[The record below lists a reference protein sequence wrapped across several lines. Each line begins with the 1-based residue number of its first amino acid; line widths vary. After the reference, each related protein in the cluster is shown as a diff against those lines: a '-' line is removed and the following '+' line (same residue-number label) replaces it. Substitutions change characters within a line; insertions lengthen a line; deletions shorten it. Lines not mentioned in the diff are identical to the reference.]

1 MLKFVEFLQKRP
13 KDRTIRAVRAGYGL
27 LLAALLV
34 LANADYSLPYA
45 SALGEPNATYAEY
58 ALAALVLVPGIVAAF
73 GWCVAKRKTV
83 RLAQLG
89 GAVFLFVLAS
99 SITATEVA
107 TPAAMTAT
115 TGTLSASELAGSA
128 ASATETD
135 EPVDVS
141 GWLRLLAILPI
152 LSAIT
157 GKMVTEKCLKH
168 GEVIK
173 KIRV

>member
-1 MLKFVEFLQKRP
+1 MLKFVEFIQKRP
-13 KDRTIRAVRAGYGL
+13 KDRTIRSIRAGYGL
-27 LLAALLV
+27 VLAALLV

-45 SALGEPNATYAEY
+45 SVLGEPNATYAEY
-58 ALAALVLVPGIVAAF
+58 ALAALVLVPGAVAAF

-89 GAVFLFVLAS
+89 GAIFLFVLAS
-99 SITATEVA
+99 SITATPVSA
-107 TPAAMTAT
+107 PAVPAAS
-115 TGTLSASELAGSA
+115 GTLSASELAGA
-128 ASATETD
+128 QKAETP
-135 EPVDVS
+135 EPIDVA

>member
-13 KDRTIRAVRAGYGL
+13 KDRTIRAVRAGFGL
-27 LLAALLV
+27 TVAALLV

-58 ALAALVLVPGIVAAF
+58 ALAALVLVPGLVAAG

-83 RLAQLG
+83 RLAQLA
-89 GAVFLFVLAS
+89 GAIFLFALSAA
-99 SITATEVA
+99 IIPMPTAGNPTQQPVS
-107 TPAAMTAT
+107 
-115 TGTLSASELAGSA
+115 GTLSASELVEANQKEA
-128 ASATETD
+128 E
-135 EPVDVS
+135 EPVDVA
-141 GWLRLLAILPI
+141 GWLSLLAIFPI
-152 LSAIT
+152 LSAVT

>member
-1 MLKFVEFLQKRP
+1 MLKFVEFIQKRP
-13 KDRTIRAVRAGYGL
+13 KDRTIRSVRAGYGL
-27 LLAALLV
+27 VLAALLV

-45 SALGEPNATYAEY
+45 SVLGEPNATYAEY
-58 ALAALVLVPGIVAAF
+58 ALAVLVLVPGAVAAF

-89 GAVFLFVLAS
+89 GAIFLFVLAS
-99 SITATEVA
+99 SITATQIMA
-107 TPAAMTAT
+107 PAAPAAS
-115 TGTLSASELAGSA
+115 GTLSASELAGA
-128 ASATETD
+128 ATVAPETE

-152 LSAIT
+152 LSAVT

>member
-1 MLKFVEFLQKRP
+1 MLKFVEFIQKRP
-13 KDRTIRAVRAGYGL
+13 KDRTIRSIRAGYGL
-27 LLAALLV
+27 VLAALLV

-45 SALGEPNATYAEY
+45 SVLGEPNATYAEY

-73 GWCVAKRKTV
+73 GWCVAKRKIV

-89 GAVFLFVLAS
+89 GAIFLFVLAS
-99 SITATEVA
+99 SITATQVA
-107 TPAAMTAT
+107 APSVPTAAS
-115 TGTLSASELAGSA
+115 GTLSASELAGVQKA
-128 ASATETD
+128 ETP
-135 EPVDVS
+135 EPIDVA